1 MAKKEDLRAIKQE
14 IDQLIN
20 KIKQWNYEYYQL
32 NQPSV
37 SDSVYDQFY
46 QKLVK
51 LEKQYPQFAKADS
64 PTKTVGT
71 SIKTSQLRK
80 IAHQTQ
86 MLSLANAFN
95 YDDLVKFDQQIKKIT
110 GQDKISYV
118 CELKIDGLSFS
129 VTYENRQLKLAATR
143 GDGSFGEDITENI
156 KEIKSIPI
164 TLNPNFVKNLE
175 VRGEVFLSKK
185 DFQKLNQEQKKLNL
199 PLFANPRNAAAGSLR
214 QLDKTIVAKR
224 KLDAFLYYYID
235 ALNDGIKTHSETLKI
250 LAENNFNINKEWK
263 LCQSI
268 NQVWTYITKYQK
280 IRNNLSYEIDGIVIK
295 VNDLT
300 TYEVLGNTN
309 KAPRWAI
316 AYKFP
321 AATTVTKLLEIF
333 PTVGRTGRITYN
345 ARLEPVGL
353 SGSTITYATLHNG
366 DYIIERDLRVGDTVE
381 IKKAG
386 DIIPEVIKTII
397 KDRKKNSKQFKKA
410 TNCPKCHGILEQVDD
425 EVDQY
430 CVNTNCPAR
439 ILKSLIHFCSR
450 NAMDITG
457 LKDKNLARFV
467 ELGWI
472 HNVADIYQLVNYRQ
486 EIINL
491 EKFGEKS
498 FNNLSTMILKSKDN
512 SLERLLFALGIRH
525 VGEKTAEVLAKNF
538 KTLDNLMKTKYQV
551 LAEIN
556 DIGPVIA
563 TSIVD
568 YFANQNNKKLITK
581 LKTAKLNFTYTTKTS
596 REKQIFANM
605 TFVIT
610 GALSRSRDYF
620 ANLLKNYG
628 ANVTN
633 TISKNTTYLLVG
645 DEPGSK
651 LDKAKMLDVKI
662 INEEELMVLIKNG
675 N

>member
-1 MAKKEDLRAIKQE
+1 MAKKEDLKLIKQE
-14 IDQLIN
+14 IDQLIK

-37 SDSVYDQFY
+37 TDSVYDQFY
-46 QKLVK
+46 QKLVT
-51 LEKQYPQFAKADS
+51 LEQQYPQFAKSDS

-71 SIKTSQLRK
+71 SVKTSQLSK
-80 IAHQTQ
+80 IEHQVQ

-95 YDDLVKFDQQIKKIT
+95 QNDLVKFDQQIKKIT

-118 CELKIDGLSFS
+118 CELKIDGLSVS
-129 VTYENRQLKLAATR
+129 IIYQNRALKLAATR
-143 GDGSFGEDITENI
+143 GDGSFGEDITENV
-156 KEIKSIPI
+156 KEIKSIPT
-164 TLNPNFVKNLE
+164 TLNADFVKNLE

-185 DFQKLNQEQKKLNL
+185 DFQKLNQEQKQLNL

-224 KLDAFLYYYID
+224 KLDAFLYYYIN
-235 ALNDGIKTHSETLKI
+235 ALADGIRTHSETLEI
-250 LAENNFNINKEWK
+250 LAKNNFNINKEWK
-263 LCQSI
+263 LCQNIS
-268 NQVWTYITKYQK
+268 QVWTYITKYQK

-300 TYEVLGNTN
+300 TYELLGNTN

-345 ARLEPVGL
+345 ARLEPVKL

-366 DYIIERDLRVGDTVE
+366 DYIIERDLRIGDTVE

-397 KDRKKNSKQFKKA
+397 KDRKKNSKRFKKA
-410 TNCPKCHGILEQVDD
+410 TNCPKCHGILEQVVA

-457 LKDKNLARFV
+457 LKDKNLARFL

-498 FNNLSTMILKSKDN
+498 FNNLSTMILKSKSN

-525 VGEKTAEVLAKNF
+525 IGEKTAEVLAKNF

-551 LAEIN
+551 LAAIN
-556 DIGPVIA
+556 DVGPVIA
-563 TSIVD
+563 TSIID
-568 YFANQNNKKLITK
+568 YFANQNNKKLIAT
-581 LKTAKLNFTYTTKTS
+581 LKRAKVNFSYLNKTNQ
-596 REKQIFANM
+596 EQQIFANM

-633 TISKNTTYLLVG
+633 TVSKNTTYLLVG

-662 INEEELMVLIKNG
+662 ISEEDLMQLIKNS

>member
-1 MAKKEDLRAIKQE
+1 MAKKADLKAIKKE
-14 IDQLIN
+14 VDELIN

-51 LEKQYPQFAKADS
+51 LEQQYPQFAKPDS
-64 PTKTVGT
+64 PTKTVGE
-71 SIKTSQLRK
+71 SVKTSQLKK

-95 YDDLVKFDQQIKKIT
+95 KDDLIRFDQQVKKIT
-110 GQDKISYV
+110 GQTKISYV

-129 VTYENRQLKLAATR
+129 VLYQNQKLQLAATR
-143 GDGSFGEDITENI
+143 GDGSFGEDITENV
-156 KEIKSIPI
+156 KEIKTIPT
-164 TLNPNFVKNLE
+164 TLKNNFSNNLE

-185 DFQKLNQEQKKLNL
+185 DFQKLNQEQKRLNL

-214 QLDKTIVAKR
+214 QLDQTIVGKR
-224 KLDAFLYYYID
+224 KLNAFLYYYIN
-235 ALNDGIKTHSETLKI
+235 ALNDGIKTHSQSLEI
-250 LAENNFNINKEWK
+250 LTANNFNVNQEWK
-263 LCQSI
+263 LCHNI
-268 NQVWTYITKYQK
+268 DQVWSYINKYQK
-280 IRNNLSYEIDGIVIK
+280 LRNNLSYEIDGIVIK

-300 TYEVLGNTN
+300 TYQILGNTN

-321 AATTVTKLLEIF
+321 AVTTVTKLLEIF
-333 PTVGRTGRITYN
+333 ATVGRTGRITYN
-345 ARLEPVGL
+345 ARLEPVSL

-386 DIIPEVIKTII
+386 DIIPEVIKAIA
-397 KDRKKNSKQFKKA
+397 KNRKSNSKIFKKA
-410 TNCPKCHGILEQVDD
+410 TNCPKCHSVLEQVIA

-450 NAMDITG
+450 DAMDITG
-457 LKDKNLARFV
+457 LKDKTLERFIT
-467 ELGWI
+467 LGWI

-498 FNNLSTMILKSKDN
+498 FNNLSATILKSKRN

-538 KTLDNLMKTKYQV
+538 KTLDNLMKTKYEN
-551 LAEIN
+551 LATIN
-556 DIGPVIA
+556 DLGPVIA
-563 TSIVD
+563 TSVID
-568 YFANQNNKKLITK
+568 YFANQDNKKLIAK
-581 LKTAKLNFTYTTKTS
+581 LKAAKLNFTYTIKDSQT
-596 REKQIFANM
+596 KQIFINK

-610 GALSRSRDYF
+610 GALSKSRDYF
-620 ANLLKNYG
+620 VHLLKDYG
-628 ANVTN
+628 ATITN
-633 TISKNTTYLLVG
+633 SVSRNTSYLLVG
-645 DEPGSK
+645 DDPGSK
-651 LDKAKMLDVKI
+651 LDKAKALNVKI
-662 INEEELMVLIKNG
+662 INEEELMLLIKNDD
-675 N
+675 

>member
-1 MAKKEDLRAIKQE
+1 MAKKQDLKVIKQE

-32 NQPSV
+32 DEPSV

-51 LEKQYPQFAKADS
+51 LEQQYPQFVKVDS

-71 SIKTSQLRK
+71 SVQTSQLTK
-80 IAHQTQ
+80 IAHQSQ

-95 YDDLVKFDQQIKKIT
+95 RDDLIRFDQQIKKLT
-110 GQDKISYV
+110 GQDKINYV

-129 VTYENRQLKLAATR
+129 VIYQNRQIKLAATR

-164 TLNPNFVKNLE
+164 TLATNFVVNLE
-175 VRGEVFLSKK
+175 VRGEVFLSKE
-185 DFQKLNQEQKKLNL
+185 DFQKLNQEQKQLNL

-224 KLDAFLYYYID
+224 KLDAFVYYYVN
-235 ALNDGIKTHSETLKI
+235 ALNDGIKSHSEALTI
-250 LAENNFNINKEWK
+250 LAKNNFNVNREWK
-263 LCQSI
+263 LCQNI
-268 NQVWTYITKYQK
+268 EQVWTYITKYQK
-280 IRNNLSYEIDGIVIK
+280 KRHNLSYEIDGIVIK

-300 TYEVLGNTN
+300 TYEILGNTN

-321 AATTVTKLLEIF
+321 AVTTVTKLLEIF

-345 ARLEPVGL
+345 ARLEPVLL
-353 SGSTITYATLHNG
+353 SGSTITYATLHNA
-366 DYIIERDLRVGDTVE
+366 DYISERDLRVGDSVE

-386 DIIPEVIKTII
+386 DIIPEVIKSII
-397 KDRKKNSKQFKKA
+397 KERKKSSKQFKRA
-410 TNCPKCHGILEQVDD
+410 TNCPKCHGILEQVAG

-430 CVNTNCPAR
+430 CVNTNCAAR

-450 NAMDITG
+450 NAMDISG
-457 LKDKNLARFV
+457 LKDKNLARFLK
-467 ELGWI
+467 LGWI
-472 HNVADIYQLVNYRQ
+472 HNIADIYQLVNYRQ

-498 FNNLSTMILKSKDN
+498 FNNLSTMILKSKAN

-538 KTLDNLMKTKYQV
+538 KTLDTLMKTEYQV
-551 LAEIN
+551 LAAIN

-568 YFANQNNKKLITK
+568 YFANQNNQKLITK
-581 LKTAKLNFTYTTKTS
+581 LRNAKLNFTYIPKTNQK
-596 REKQIFANM
+596 KQIFANM

-620 ANLLKNYG
+620 ANLLKDYG

-633 TISKNTTYLLVG
+633 TVSKNTTYLLVG
-645 DEPGSK
+645 TEPGSK
-651 LDKAKMLDVKI
+651 LDKAMALNVKV
-662 INEEELMVLIKNG
+662 INEDELMILIKNG